1 MEWCHVIQSSWPMTY
16 IDCFIRHTE
25 VAISSK
31 KANSYLGKFETKQSS
46 AKLREDCMY
55 INPQVPKIR
64 QL

>member
-1 MEWCHVIQSSWPMTY
+1 MTY